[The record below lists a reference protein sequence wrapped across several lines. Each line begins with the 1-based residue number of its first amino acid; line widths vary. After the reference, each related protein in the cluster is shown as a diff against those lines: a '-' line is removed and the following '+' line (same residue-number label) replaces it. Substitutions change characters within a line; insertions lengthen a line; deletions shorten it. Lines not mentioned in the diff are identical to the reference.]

1 MKKVLRPRLD
11 VRLRAG
17 FQFEILSN
25 LSWVESRGQ
34 VQDVTVELLC
44 MFPEPL
50 LLDAAKGAVRTGIP
64 LSGSLQMIDVL
75 QLYRMD
81 FFGHPF
87 SAQSEGAADTRDGAC
102 TASVPGHLL
111 WKPSSKQRVGWHGE
125 GFVQCTI

>member
-17 FQFEILSN
+17 FQFEILSH
-25 LSWVESRGQ
+25 LFLVDGRGE

-44 MFPEPL
+44 MFPEPFL
-50 LLDAAKGAVRTGIP
+50 LHKAKGAVETGIP
-64 LSGSLQMIDVL
+64 LSGSLQMVDVL

-87 SAQSEGAADTRDGAC
+87 SALSEGG
-102 TASVPGHLL
+102 
-111 WKPSSKQRVGWHGE
+111 
-125 GFVQCTI
+125 